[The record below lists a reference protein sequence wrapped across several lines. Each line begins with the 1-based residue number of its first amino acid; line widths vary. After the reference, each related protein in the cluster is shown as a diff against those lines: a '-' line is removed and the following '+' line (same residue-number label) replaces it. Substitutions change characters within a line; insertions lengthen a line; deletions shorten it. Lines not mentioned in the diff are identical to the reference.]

1 MQDKVIINDYIED
14 DPLLENN
21 LDKTLDLVNIIRL
34 SMSQK
39 SIWLYTGF
47 TWEDIFSRIYAKE
60 HIITTYPE
68 KYQIYRQ
75 HIIKNCDVLVD
86 GQYIDSQ
93 RDMTLPYRGSNN
105 QRLIDIKQS
114 LQKGEIILWQT

>member
-39 SIWLYTGF
+39 SIWL
-47 TWEDIFSRIYAKE
+47 
-60 HIITTYPE
+60 
-68 KYQIYRQ
+68 
-75 HIIKNCDVLVD
+75 
-86 GQYIDSQ
+86 
-93 RDMTLPYRGSNN
+93 
-105 QRLIDIKQS
+105 
-114 LQKGEIILWQT
+114 

>member
-1 MQDKVIINDYIED
+1 M
-14 DPLLENN
+14 
-21 LDKTLDLVNIIRL
+21 
-34 SMSQK
+34 
-39 SIWLYTGF
+39 YTGF
-47 TWEDIFSRIYAKE
+47 TWEDIFSRIYAKD

-68 KYQIYRQ
+68 KYQVYRQ

-114 LQKGEIILWQT
+114 LQKGEIVLWQT